1 MTIMTNV
8 EQAIYQMLNVE
19 EEIFTIAEATDEIK
33 YKFQKRILYVND
45 DDYMDWQQ
53 GYKPVDP
60 QFIQFL
66 LERYHTIKKALFLPT
81 KGETYF
87 SYDDKWQV
95 QAYVWEDLPVD
106 WLSYQTEIIFRTR
119 EKAEQ
124 EKESIKKHLTTP
136 KERR

>member
-1 MTIMTNV
+1 MTNV
-8 EQAIYQMLNVE
+8 EHAVYRFLNVEE

-33 YKFQKRILYVND
+33 YKFQKGILYVND
-45 DDYMDWQQ
+45 DDYMGWQQ

-60 QFIQFL
+60 QFIQLL
-66 LERYHTIKKALFLPT
+66 LEKYYTIKKTPLLPT
-81 KGETYF
+81 K
-87 SYDDKWQV
+87 QV

-124 EKESIKKHLTTP
+124 QKESIKKYLTTP
-136 KERR
+136 KEGR